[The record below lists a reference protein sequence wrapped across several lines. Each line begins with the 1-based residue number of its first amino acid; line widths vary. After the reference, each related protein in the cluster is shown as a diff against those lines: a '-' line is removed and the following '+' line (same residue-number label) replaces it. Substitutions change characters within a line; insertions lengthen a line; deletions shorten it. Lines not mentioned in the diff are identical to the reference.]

1 MHMENDFHL
10 ADRNN
15 MNKDKVTIH
24 DVARAANV
32 SPATVSRVLNNSD
45 HPVKPELKEKIL
57 LASKQLGYI
66 PNPVSYTHLNQEIKE
81 KVKSNNRAPMDC
93 FQSLFCRLTRF
104 G

>member
-45 HPVKPELKEKIL
+45 HDKKIKLTISEELRR
-57 LASKQLGYI
+57 
-66 PNPVSYTHLNQEIKE
+66 LNACHE
-81 KVKSNNRAPMDC
+81 
-93 FQSLFCRLTRF
+93 
-104 G
+104 

>member
-1 MHMENDFHL
+1 
-10 ADRNN
+10 

-66 PNPVSYTHLNQEIKE
+66 LTAWKQEGSSPLTPASPGGLNCLKPW
-81 KVKSNNRAPMDC
+81 K
-93 FQSLFCRLTRF
+93 L
-104 G
+104 

>member
-1 MHMENDFHL
+1 
-10 ADRNN
+10 

-66 PNPVSYTHLNQEIKE
+66 PNLQARNLKSK
-81 KVKSNNRAPMDC
+81 KVHPSG
-93 FQSLFCRLTRF
+93 SLFRPLRTPF
-104 G
+104 IHLL

>member
-1 MHMENDFHL
+1 
-10 ADRNN
+10 

-66 PNPVSYTHLNQEIKE
+66 PNLQARNLKKKKYIHRDHYSVHCEPLLSIYCK
-81 KVKSNNRAPMDC
+81 RD
-93 FQSLFCRLTRF
+93 RR
-104 G
+104 